1 MGMAHQLSDFI
12 GKIVEYVATSIT
24 RGIKKYMRVRVR
36 VNFDVREPL
45 KRKKRTTIGQ
55 NNSTCALFQYKKKTL
70 FCFIGG
76 KLGHGERFCLIRLTL
91 EPQEVAFRWDL
102 SLRASPRKA
111 QMEDCKWLREDNSR
125 TKSMTL
131 GLEGDIGERR
141 VGVTQNFSMY
151 RGWKGKE
158 VARQE
163 GMYHEGEDVGH
174 IEL

>member
-1 MGMAHQLSDFI
+1 MFGNPLRGKREQPSD
-12 GKIVEYVATSIT
+12 K
-24 RGIKKYMRVRVR
+24 
-36 VNFDVREPL
+36 
-45 KRKKRTTIGQ
+45 TIQ
-55 NNSTCALFQYKKKTL
+55 HVPSFNTKKKTL